1 MTIKNL
7 KPLKV
12 KNVLSTISIQN
23 MISAFKEENMKYA
36 VVHEN
41 GYIRGIITENELLDA
56 YLYGLSLTESIKS
69 IVNNHVCFV
78 ENSCTFDKIAS
89 ILKEDPTMHIIVG
102 DENKD
107 AEGIITKEV
116 VLSYFYTEIKKRIY
130 ASRKEKNK
138 AERHCGEDIF
148 GDKTLAI
155 TKLIH
160 HLDQINLWNKELDQA
175 FENSPNA
182 FVILDGKGNTV
193 RVNKEFENITDIKKE
208 DVTGKNVKEM
218 EEKGA
223 YNPSVGVLIL
233 KEKRKISIIQKL
245 QNGKEALVTGVPIY
259 DENGN
264 IFRII
269 INSIDFK
276 ELNII
281 NQYYEKQKERNALQE
296 KDGDVKIIYESE
308 SMKRI
313 MQLTNE
319 LKNIDSTILITGESG
334 VGKGVIARYLHNNGI
349 RKKERM
355 VEINCGAIPEA
366 LLESE
371 LLGYEAGAFT
381 GAKKS
386 GKPGLIEL
394 ANKGTLFLDEIGEMP
409 MQLQIKLLQV
419 IQERKITRVGGIN
432 PIDIDVRIIAATNKD
447 LQEMVKKGR
456 FRLDLFYRL
465 NVIPLNIPSLKERQL
480 DIIPMVTFFL
490 DKYNKKYNKD
500 VRIGKSI
507 LSMMLAYDWPGN
519 VRELENTIERLVV
532 TNPSALIE
540 KDNNKSNIFSFDL
553 YDHYVTNSD
562 LIEKI
567 TPLEEAKK
575 EIEKKLIKMAYRK
588 YKSSYKVAEILK
600 ISQATAYRKIREYL
614 NDELINI

>member
-1 MTIKNL
+1 MIARNL
-7 KPLKV
+7 KPFSV
-12 KNVLSTISIQN
+12 KNIHSNITIGD
-23 MISAFKEENMKYA
+23 MIKTFREETAKYA
-36 VVHEN
+36 VVYEN
-41 GYIRGIITENELLDA
+41 EKIKGIITQNELLDA
-56 YLYGLSLTESIKS
+56 YLCGRHLTESIKD
-69 IVNNHVCFV
+69 IVNDHVCFV
-78 ENSCTFDKIAS
+78 ENSCPLDKIAN
-89 ILKEDPTMHIIVG
+89 ILKETPTMHIIVG
-102 DENKD
+102 DKNKE
-107 AEGIITKEV
+107 AKGIITNEV
-116 VLSYFYTEIKKRIY
+116 VLACFYAEIKKRIY
-130 ASRKEKNK
+130 TFRKEKKK
-138 AERHCGEDIF
+138 AENHGHEYIF
-148 GDKTLAI
+148 DDKKLTI
-155 TKLIH
+155 TELID

-208 DVTGKNVKEM
+208 EVTGKNVKEM

-245 QNGKEALVTGVPIY
+245 QNGKEALVTGIPIY

-281 NQYYEKQKERNALQE
+281 NQYYAKQKERNVIQAKAE
-296 KDGDVKIIYESE
+296 DVKIIYESE

-319 LKNIDSTILITGESG
+319 LKNIDSTLLITGESG
-334 VGKGVIARYLHNNGI
+334 VGKGVIARYLHHNGI

-355 VEINCGAIPEA
+355 IEINCGAIPES

-381 GAKKS
+381 GAKKG

-409 MQLQIKLLQV
+409 MQLQVKLLQV
-419 IQERKITRVGGIN
+419 IQERQINRVGGIK

-447 LQEMVKKGR
+447 LQEMVKRGK

-465 NVIPLNIPSLKERQL
+465 NVIPINLPSLRERHA
-480 DIIPMVTFFL
+480 DIIPMVAFFL
-490 DKYNKKYNKD
+490 DKYNTKYSKNVK
-500 VRIGKSI
+500 IGKSI
-507 LSMMLAYDWPGN
+507 LNMMLSYDWPGN
-519 VRELENTIERLVV
+519 VRELENTVERLVV
-532 TNPSALIE
+532 TNPSELIE
-540 KDNNKSNIFSFDL
+540 KDTNKSNIFSFHL
-553 YDHYVTNSD
+553 YDHYSTNSD
-562 LIEKI
+562 FIEKI
-567 TPLEEAKK
+567 TPLEEAKRG
-575 EIEKKLIKMAYRK
+575 IEKKLIQMAYKK
-588 YKSSYKVAEILK
+588 YKSSYKVAEILE
-600 ISQATAYRKIREYL
+600 ISQATAYRKIKEYM
-614 NDELINI
+614 DEEQTLT